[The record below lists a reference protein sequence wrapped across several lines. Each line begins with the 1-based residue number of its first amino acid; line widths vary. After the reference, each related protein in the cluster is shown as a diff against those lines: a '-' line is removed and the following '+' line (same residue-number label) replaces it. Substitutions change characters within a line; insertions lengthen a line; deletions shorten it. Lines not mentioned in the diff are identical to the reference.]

1 MKAIAD
7 PRRPSFRRELRDF
20 LGFLRRPRLGPRL
33 QGRGMVPGAVADC
46 WPAASGAGLGRL
58 LQWAL
63 VLWVVNLVLLGPIAV
78 AAATAAGATHR
89 LNLHDL
95 PWLTALLWAPLI
107 EELVFRQ
114 SLRRP
119 LQFLWLVP
127 AAGWI
132 MLQGPQWPYTLL
144 AALLLLLAFWPLWRG
159 ARRAGVGGMGSM
171 GGMERHA
178 GDGSLPG
185 RRVLGL
191 SVLGRRVL
199 GWRGLRAYRR
209 FFPWVFH
216 GCALAFALMH
226 LNNFHGAQAAGW
238 LLPLLVLP
246 QWLTGL
252 VLGWLRVR
260 RGIGAAILLHAIF
273 NAGPLLL
280 VWTLLRF
287 MPDLAGLEGV

>member
-33 QGRGMVPGAVADC
+33 PGRRMAPGAVADC

-63 VLWVVNLVLLGPIAV
+63 VLWAVNLVLLGPIAV

-144 AALLLLLAFWPLWRG
+144 AALLLLLAFWPALGRWASGGRVPGWRG
-159 ARRAGVGGMGSM
+159 
-171 GGMERHA
+171 
-178 GDGSLPG
+178 P
-185 RRVLGL
+185 
-191 SVLGRRVL
+191 

-226 LNNFHGAQAAGW
+226 LNNFQGAQSAGW

-287 MPDLAGLEGV
+287 MPDLAGLEGI